1 MKLTPKIDIDR
12 FNEYVD
18 KKLINRQEHP
28 KGGLYIWNYT
38 PLAQFSRIW
47 DDVTLQARGL
57 ITDLDGNVVARPFNK
72 FFNYEE
78 YQGSLPA
85 EPFSVH
91 EKLDGSLGILYPQP
105 HNQTLALA
113 TRGSFTSDQALKGT
127 QMLWEYFKEHGTNW
141 IKQGYTYLFEII
153 YPENRIVVDY
163 GNSERLVL
171 LAAISTKDGSE
182 LVLESIDY
190 PDIAPAVAD
199 ASSIDQLRDIPRPN
213 AEGYVVRFDSGLR
226 LKLKYADYVRLHR
239 LLTQV
244 SSKSIWELLKNGQD
258 FAELIENVPDE
269 FYDWIKDT
277 THKLELSHTNL
288 LQKAHNEFS
297 RVNGMESRK
306 DMALAMKEVEPVTKA
321 MVFALLDGRE
331 SQCSDI
337 AWKSLKPK
345 YEQPFKQDIDA

>member
-1 MKLTPKIDIDR
+1 MKPTPKIDIAL

-18 KKLINRQEHP
+18 KKLVSRQEHP

-38 PLAQFSRIW
+38 PNAQFSRTW

-57 ITDLDGNVVARPFNK
+57 ITDLEGNIVARPFTK

-78 YQGSLPA
+78 YQDTLPN

-91 EKLDGSLGILYPQP
+91 EKMDGSLGILYPQP

-113 TRGSFTSDQALKGT
+113 TRGSFGSAQALKGT
-127 QMLWEYFKEHGTNW
+127 QMLWAYFKEHGTDW

-163 GNSERLVL
+163 GKEERLVL
-171 LAAISTKDGSE
+171 LAAVNTKDGSE
-182 LVLESIDY
+182 LIVESIDY

-199 ASSIDQLRDIPRPN
+199 ATSIDQLRDIPRPN
-213 AEGYVVRFDSGLR
+213 TEGYVVRFESGLR

-269 FYDWIKDT
+269 FYDWVKETADKLRLGHT
-277 THKLELSHTNL
+277 TL
-288 LQKAHNEFS
+288 LQTAHDRYNQ
-297 RVNGMESRK
+297 VKDMDSRK
-306 DMALAMKEVEPVTKA
+306 LMAQELQGDEPVIRA
-321 MVFALLDGRE
+321 IVFALLDGKE
-331 SQCSDI
+331 AQASEIS
-337 AWKSLKPK
+337 WKSLKPK